1 VADDVPDDLI
11 TSVPDATIRRSELA
25 DPELVEFTV
34 RRERVLPPPPPRRP
48 DPTPVVATAIQPVE
62 PVRAGAQPDEPQPT
76 TATPPARGSR
86 RRRIAILSTGA
97 TVVAAGAVVLIVSH
111 GSGTAPAA
119 KAARAATTPAGGVSS
134 PAPPAALTPTVTV
147 ACVGTRCQFTLK
159 QDARFGN
166 AALRWTF
173 GDGTAQTGG
182 TAMAHAYRATGSY
195 TVAVAVDLPG
205 GTTRSA
211 PLAVRL
217 TSWRRAVRLRAGRAG
232 SRELTAAVSAPAGC
246 RIGRYQLVR
255 LGAARR
261 IVADGRLGSNSWR
274 LKAPAAGRYRL
285 ELLPAA
291 RAGGVCSAATSAA
304 VTVKPRPR
312 RSGSGTSAPPVT
324 TPTQRTAPPPTH
336 YTPPAPR

>member
-1 VADDVPDDLI
+1 VTTEEPEGLI

-25 DPELVEFTV
+25 DPEKIEFTV

-48 DPTPVVATAIQPVE
+48 DPTPLMATVVE
-62 PVRAGAQPDEPQPT
+62 PVLADAQPDPEPRPT

-97 TVVAAGAVVLIVSH
+97 TVAAAGAVVLIVSH
-111 GSGTAPAA
+111 DSGKAPAA
-119 KAARAATTPAGGVSS
+119 KAAMAATTSAGGVSS
-134 PAPPAALTPTVTV
+134 PALPAELTPTVAV

-173 GDGTAQTGG
+173 GDGTTQTG
-182 TAMAHAYRATGSY
+182 AAAIAHAYRATGSY

-211 PLAVRL
+211 PVAVRL

-232 SRELTAAVSAPAGC
+232 SRELTAVLSAPVGC
-246 RIGRYQLVR
+246 RIGSYQLVR

-261 IVADGRLGSNSWR
+261 VVAHGRLGSNSWR
-274 LKAPAAGRYRL
+274 LTAPAAGRYRL

-291 RAGGVCSAATSAA
+291 RAGGVCAAATSATA
-304 VTVKPRPR
+304 TVRPRPT
-312 RSGSGTSAPPVT
+312 RSGSGTSAPPAT
-324 TPTQRTAPPPTH
+324 TPTQRAAPPPTH